1 MHHHRNTARDF
12 HVFNRAAKFG
22 FCFAQRLSVFDGDEP
37 RQFVDVLFE
46 QHLQLE
52 ERLDAVFRRRASP
65 FREGG
70 RGGFDGGIYFAGF
83 CKRNFAQGSARGGID
98 DFLPVGRSR
107 IGPLPADEMGHADVR
122 NSGCAHGRN
131 LCDREE

>member
-1 MHHHRNTARDF
+1 M
-12 HVFNRAAKFG
+12 
-22 FCFAQRLSVFDGDEP
+22 
-37 RQFVDVLFE
+37 LFE

-52 ERLDAVFRRRASP
+52 ERLDAVFGRRASP

-83 CKRNFAQGSARGGID
+83 GKRNFAQRRARRGID

-107 IGPLPADEMGHADVR
+107 IGPLPADEMGHAGVG
-122 NSGCAHGRN
+122 NGGCTHGRN